1 MKLIMKMRKMDEE
14 DVEDE
19 DDDEEDVDDEE
30 KILMM
35 MKKMLMMKIE
45 SASGNPPTFTKLLCP
60 PHKIDMNF
68 LDQILKKWGMLFP
81 QIFGKS
87 RPLSEVVNKGHFCF
101 LQVKST
107 CEIISVKFKM

>member
-1 MKLIMKMRKMDEE
+1 MALSLKNFHFQNEVDNENEENEEDEDDDEE

-30 KILMM
+30 KILMMMKKMLMM

-68 LDQILKKWGMLFP
+68 LDQILKKWGM
-81 QIFGKS
+81 
-87 RPLSEVVNKGHFCF
+87 
-101 LQVKST
+101 
-107 CEIISVKFKM
+107 